1 MPTDVSTIET
11 PRISLPALGFGTFEL
26 TPDDAYTG
34 VSAALEAGYRHIDT
48 AQMYRNEEAV
58 GRAIA
63 DSPVDRDE
71 VFLTTKVPP
80 DEAAPADV
88 ERSHQESLQRLGVDH
103 VDLLLLHWPSE
114 HVAPLEATMEA
125 FTDLR
130 EREMTRHIGVSN
142 FPSAMLQRAFDL
154 APIVNDQVEHH
165 PYLSVDRIIEVLDSN
180 GGFLTA
186 YSPLAKGAVLDDPV
200 LTEIGEVHGVG
211 PVQVTVRWL
220 LQRGVC
226 AIPRTSKPER
236 VVSNADVFGFE
247 LTAEEMARID
257 GLRRG
262 QRLVDPASLA
272 VPWDDE

>member
-1 MPTDVSTIET
+1 MTTDVTTIET
-11 PRISLPALGFGTFEL
+11 PRIQLPALGFGTFQL
-26 TPDDAYTG
+26 DPDDTYRCVT
-34 VSAALEAGYRHIDT
+34 AALEVGYRHIDT

-58 GRAIA
+58 GRAID

-80 DEAAPADV
+80 DAAAPTDV
-88 ERSHQESLQRLGVDH
+88 ERTHKESLQRLGVDH

-114 HVAPLEATMEA
+114 HVAPLEATLEA

-154 APIVNDQVEHH
+154 ALIVTDQVEHH
-165 PYLSVDRIIEVLDSN
+165 PYLAVDRIIEVLDAN
-180 GGFLTA
+180 DGFLTA
-186 YSPLAKGAVLDDPV
+186 YCPLAQGAVLDDPV
-200 LTEIGEVHGVG
+200 LVDIGQAHGVG

-220 LQRGVC
+220 LQRGIS

-236 VVSNADVFGFE
+236 VASNADVFGFE
-247 LTAEEMARID
+247 LDADEMARID

-262 QRLVDPASLA
+262 QRLIDPASLQ
-272 VPWDDE
+272 VPWDED